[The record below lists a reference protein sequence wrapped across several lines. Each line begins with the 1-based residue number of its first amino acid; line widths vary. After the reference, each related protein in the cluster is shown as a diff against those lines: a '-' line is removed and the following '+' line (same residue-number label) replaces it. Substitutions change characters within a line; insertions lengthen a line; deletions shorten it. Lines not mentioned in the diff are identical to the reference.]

1 MKPKIGITIG
11 DPNGIGAELILKLIN
26 LPFIKKFGEIII
38 ISPKYVLDY
47 YSKKLKLK
55 IPPKINIIEVEISK
69 DYKVMPGKV
78 CSEAGKISGDAIC
91 KAVDLIKKNEL
102 HSIVTM
108 PISKKSIQL
117 AGYNFSGHTEMLRA
131 LTKSKDTFM
140 FMFFENRVFTPLT
153 IHIPLEKVTQTITK
167 NYLLTKI
174 KNIFKVSSKLFL
186 KDKIKAAVLS
196 LNPHS
201 GEDNSIGNQENKII
215 KPVIKS
221 LIKTDLNIEGP
232 FSADGFFGFRK
243 YKNYDLIIGM
253 YHDQIMIPF
262 KIISG
267 MEGVNITAGLKF
279 IRTSPAHGTAFDI
292 AGKGIANLNG
302 AFEALRINYLLTK
315 KLINKNV

>member
-26 LPFIKKFGEIII
+26 LPVIKKFGDIII

-47 YSKKLKLK
+47 YSKKLKIK
-55 IPPKINIIEVEISK
+55 IPPEINITEVEISN

-78 CSEAGKISGDAIC
+78 SPAAGKISGDAIC

-102 HSIVTM
+102 HSVVTM

-117 AGYNFSGHTEMLRA
+117 AGYNYSGHTEMLRT
-131 LTKSKDTFM
+131 LTKSEDTFM

-153 IHIPLEKVTQTITK
+153 IHIPLDKVTQTITK
-167 NYLLTKI
+167 NIYI
-174 KNIFKVSSKLFL
+174 VFSKLFL
-186 KDKIKAAVLS
+186 KKKIKAAVLS

-215 KPVIKS
+215 KPAINS

-232 FSADGFFGFRK
+232 FPADGFFGFRR

-267 MEGVNITAGLKF
+267 MKGVNITAGLKF

-292 AGKGIANLNG
+292 AGKGIANFNG